1 MNILPKKIVT
11 EYFFLYL
18 TTTKKLEQMKNMYK
32 VTIAFIMLL
41 SMITFNAGAQALSGT
56 VTINSASATAGSN
69 YQSFTAFATM
79 INSVGIS
86 GPLVVNVVA
95 NSGPYN
101 EQPTFNQISGAN
113 ASSTITVNG
122 NGNLLTFNATVSTQP
137 WTLNMAGADYFYFNN
152 LNMQGQGATYAIVC
166 AMNGGADNNVFTACT
181 FSAPANGTS
190 SYQVPLC
197 FSPNALSAT
206 TGGNSGNNNTFQ
218 SCQMYSGYYCI
229 WGGGYTSSPYQSG
242 NKIIGC
248 SIQDFYYYG
257 MYWYYQTYSTI
268 KNNVVER
275 PTRTTLT
282 TTFYGMMIY
291 YNQGSLCEG
300 NIVQKPYDTAPTTA
314 GSVYGYYWYCPL
326 TPQPIPKNTYR
337 NNILMNIKTTGTI
350 YGAYCYYA
358 SGDIYH
364 NTFSLDDATSTA
376 GTVYG
381 MYFGGSSTYTD
392 FEIKNNNISITKGGS
407 GTKYGMYA
415 AAMYPGIT
423 INGNNI
429 YVNSAGGGNNHGYL
443 STLGTAAT
451 FSAWQGYSVDIVGAN
466 VNPTFVNILS
476 DLHPTNNAMDNLGMP
491 LGVVFDQSGA
501 VRNQTTPDFGA
512 LEFNTP
518 LCNSTPSANTVVGA
532 NYLLC
537 PGQSANLSIGN
548 LNSLSPLGITYQWQ
562 YSTVSGVGPW
572 TSIPGANGLTYA
584 TPSTYSNT
592 YYSVVISCTN
602 AGGGNTT
609 PVTTVNIATPT
620 QSTVPY
626 FESFE
631 GIGLNNRLP
640 NCSWYS
646 PALGG
651 AAKSNTSASTGNR
664 IARTGSAFG
673 YFDLGAGAG
682 TNYYYTNGITLNA
695 GVTYSVST
703 WFQTDFTGAVN
714 WTDLSILL
722 GTGQNTTGLVSL
734 ASTNGPA
741 VSAIYKSLSGTFSV
755 ATTGLYYVA
764 IRGTGSAG
772 TAQYLTWDDLAI
784 TIPCVGNN
792 NPNLTVG
799 TNQGTICAGG
809 SAIINAT
816 GANSYAWSNG
826 ANTSSVSV
834 SPNAQTTYTVVGTS
848 SLSGCT
854 NTVSQVI
861 YVNPAPSIALFANP
875 PVVCS
880 GAPTNLMTSVI
891 GSGVV
896 NFAWSNQMTGANIVV
911 SPTATAAYTVIATGQ
926 NGCTSSSAITVSINP
941 LPVLNVAVSNAA
953 ICLADNLALTA
964 SGASNYQWVS
974 STSNV
979 VLIGANVNTN
989 INTLGTTVFTVTGTD
1004 TKGCQ
1009 SFTTTNITV
1018 NACTGLT
1025 ELTKTA
1031 EVSIYPNPN
1040 TGIFTVAFVSAG
1052 LHQINVVD
1060 VTGRLVNSTSTDA
1073 QKADININNMAAGV
1087 YYVQVRNGDA
1097 ISTYK
1102 IVKQ

>member
-1 MNILPKKIVT
+1 MNKT
-11 EYFFLYL
+11 
-18 TTTKKLEQMKNMYK
+18 YK
-32 VTIAFIMLL
+32 TMFAFIMLL
-41 SMITFNAGAQALSGT
+41 GLITFNAGAQALSGT
-56 VTINSASATAGSN
+56 VTINSAGTGSTN
-69 YQSFTAFATM
+69 YTSFTAFATA

-113 ASSTITVNG
+113 ASATITING
-122 NGNLLTFNATVSTQP
+122 NGNLLTFNSSSSTQP

-152 LNMQGQGATYAIVC
+152 LNLQGQGATYAIVC
-166 AMNGGADNNVFTACT
+166 AMNAGADNNVFSACT

-206 TGGNSGNNNTFQ
+206 TGGNSGNNNTFTG
-218 SCQMYSGYYCI
+218 CQFYSGYYCI
-229 WGGGYTSSPYQSG
+229 WGGGFTTAPYQSG

-248 SIQDFYYYG
+248 SIQDYYYYG

-268 KNNVVER
+268 TNNICER

-282 TTFYGMMIY
+282 TSFYGIMIY
-291 YNQGSLCEG
+291 YNQGTLCEG
-300 NIVQKPYDTAPTTA
+300 NIVQKPYETAPTTA
-314 GSVYGYYWYCPL
+314 GTCYCFYWYAPI

-337 NNILMNIKTTGTI
+337 NNVVRNIRTTGQI

-364 NTFSLDDATSTA
+364 NTFSFDETAST
-376 GTVYG
+376 GGGVYG
-381 MYFGGSSTYTD
+381 LYFGGSTSYTD
-392 FEIKNNNISITKGGS
+392 FEIKNNNISITKGGA
-407 GTKYGMYA
+407 GAKYGMYA
-415 AAMYPGIT
+415 AAMYAGIN

-451 FSAWQGYSVDIVGAN
+451 FTAWQAYNVDQVGSN
-466 VNPTFVNILS
+466 INPTFVNILT
-476 DLHPTNNAMDNLGMP
+476 DLHPTNNAMDNIGMP
-491 LGVVFDQSGA
+491 LGVVFDQTA
-501 VRNQTTPDFGA
+501 AIRNQTTPDMGA
-512 LEFNTP
+512 YEFNTP
-518 LCNSTPSANTVVGA
+518 NCASTPSVNSVVGA
-532 NYLLC
+532 NYVLC
-537 PGQSANLSIGN
+537 PGQSANLAIGN
-548 LNSLSPLGITYQWQ
+548 LNSLSPIGITYQWQ

-592 YYSVVISCTN
+592 YYSVVITCTN
-602 AGGGNTT
+602 ASGSTV
-609 PVTTVNIATPT
+609 PVTTLNIATPT

-651 AAKSNTSASTGNR
+651 AAKSSTSAATGNR

-673 YFDLGAGAG
+673 YFDLGSGTGA
-682 TNYYYTNGITLNA
+682 NYYYTNGITLNA
-695 GVTYSVST
+695 GITYSVST
-703 WFQTDFTGAVN
+703 WFQTDFTGATN
-714 WTDLSILL
+714 WSDLSILL
-722 GTGQNTTGLVSL
+722 GTSQSTTGLVSL

-755 ATTGLYYVA
+755 ATTGVYYVA
-764 IRGTGSAG
+764 VRGTAGAG

-784 TIPCVGNN
+784 TIPCTSNFN
-792 NPNLTVG
+792 TPNLTAS
-799 TNQGTICAGG
+799 TNQGTICAG
-809 SAIINAT
+809 SQAVINAS
-816 GANSYAWSNG
+816 GANTYVWSNG
-826 ANTSSVSV
+826 ATGSSVSV
-834 SPNAQTTYTVVGTS
+834 SPITQTTYSVVGTS

-854 NTVSQVI
+854 NTVTQVI
-861 YVNPAPSIALFANP
+861 FVNPAPSIALFANP
-875 PVVCS
+875 PIVCS

-891 GSGVV
+891 GSGNV

-911 SPTATAAYTVIATGQ
+911 TPTANTSYTVIATGQ
-926 NGCTSSSAITVSINP
+926 NGCSINSAISVSVNP
-941 LPVLNVAVSNAA
+941 LPSINVAVSNAA
-953 ICLADNLALTA
+953 ICLADNLMLTA
-964 SGASNYQWVS
+964 SGAANYQWVS

-979 VLIGANVNTN
+979 VLVGSTVNTN
-989 INTLGTTVFTVTGTD
+989 INTLGATVFTVTGTD
-1004 TKGCQ
+1004 VKGCQ
-1009 SFTTTNITV
+1009 SYTTTNITV
-1018 NACTGLT
+1018 NACTGLN
-1025 ELTKTA
+1025 ELSKNS
-1031 EVSIYPNPN
+1031 EISIYPNPN

-1052 LHQINVVD
+1052 QHQVNVVD
-1060 VTGRLVNSTSTDA
+1060 VTGRLINSTSTES
-1073 QKADININNMAAGV
+1073 QKAEINISNMAAGV
-1087 YYVQVRNGDA
+1087 YYVKVSSGDVN
-1097 ISTYK
+1097 STYK